1 MARKKK
7 IPEAVEPEE
16 AMDPA
21 MEPEDEEATETP
33 EGVEDHDWVLLKL
46 KEAQT
51 ADHDMR
57 EQAREAANFIN
68 LRGGQWEQYWWDNTD
83 GKPRYSFDLVTP
95 IIDQVQRT
103 MDVSDFSIEVLPAG
117 GKASKDT
124 AALYDGLVR
133 NIENISNASETFNKS
148 GRSMVV
154 KGLDGW
160 EVCQRYVDSNS
171 FDQDLVIE
179 QIPNFLDSVW
189 FGPHTKQDAS
199 DASYAWRLVYLT
211 PEDFKQRYPDRSES
225 GSLNSDRSMTTY
237 FYRENMVLVGKFYYL
252 KSETRELIMMSDGKV
267 YEDDEEFD
275 KVEDDLK
282 AQGIT
287 EVRRRE
293 RTKQCVYCRMFDVNG
308 WISEAKETVF
318 ENWIPLVP
326 IYGNFDVVEDGKVI
340 WYGAVEK
347 LMDPQRCYNYSLSR
361 EIEETS
367 LAPRAK
373 YWMTPEQ
380 AAGHEKALASLN
392 TNSDPIQFFNVDQEL
407 PGPPQQQGGA
417 QVNPGL
423 ARISEAMQ
431 NLVNISA
438 GQFAAA
444 MGDNPG
450 LQSGKA
456 IGLLQDRSD
465 AGSNKYVQARTVA
478 QRHTGRIIVNA
489 IPRVYLPE
497 RQVRILQEDGSFEM
511 EILGQV
517 VIDQQAMRPV
527 VLNDLSEGQY
537 DVSCNVGPS
546 YKSRQSQTVT
556 AMAEVGALDPT
567 IVDLGGDILL
577 NNIPGPG
584 MSQLA
589 ERKRAMLL
597 KAGAIPFEQMTDE
610 EKAQAQQQAQQPQPD
625 PNMVLAQ
632 AEQMKSEAMMVD
644 AQTKQAQVQISA
656 QDSQTKQQMAAV
668 DAQSKDKE
676 LQIRAF
682 EAETDRYKAD
692 IDKAKA
698 LAEIKG
704 KSAQAAKLL
713 AEAEA
718 IDIENDAKHSGMSNI
733 IERMRKQMASEG
745 GMGDMMG
752 G

>member
-7 IPEAVEPEE
+7 TPEIVEPEFE
-16 AMDPA
+16 
-21 MEPEDEEATETP
+21 EDEQATETP
-33 EGVEDHDWVLLKL
+33 EGVEDHAWMLEKL
-46 KEAQT
+46 KCAQD
-51 ADHDMR
+51 ADHDNR

-68 LRGGQWEQYWWDNTD
+68 LRGGQWEQLWWDQTD
-83 GKPRYSFDLVTP
+83 GKPRYSFDLTTP

-103 MDVSDFSIEVLPAG
+103 MDVSDFSIQVLPAG

-148 GRSMVV
+148 GRSMCV

-160 EVCQRYVDSNS
+160 EVVQRYVDSNS
-171 FDQDLVIE
+171 FDQDLIIE
-179 QIPNFLDSVW
+179 QVPNFLDSVW

-199 DASYAWRLVYLT
+199 DAPYGWRLVYVT
-211 PEDFKQRYPDRSES
+211 PEDFKQRYPDRSDD
-225 GSLNSDRSMTTY
+225 GSVNSDRTMTTY
-237 FYRENMVLVGKFYYL
+237 FYRENLILVGKFYYL
-252 KSETRELIMMSDGKV
+252 VSETRELVMMSDGKV
-267 YEDDEEFD
+267 YEDDDEFD
-275 KVEDDLK
+275 TIEDDLK
-282 AQGIT
+282 KQGIT

-308 WISEAKETVF
+308 WLGEAKETVF

-326 IYGNFDVVEDGKVI
+326 CYGNFDVVEDGKVI

-347 LMDPQRCYNYSLSR
+347 LMDPQRVYNYTLSR
-361 EIEETS
+361 EIEEGA

-380 AAGHEKALASLN
+380 AAGHEKALATLN
-392 TNSDPIQFFNVDQEL
+392 TNSDPVQFFNADPEL

-417 QVNPGL
+417 AVNPGL
-423 ARISEAMQ
+423 ARISEAMAQ
-431 NLVNISA
+431 LVNVSA
-438 GQFAAA
+438 GMFAAN

-456 IGLLQDRSD
+456 IGLLQDRGD
-465 AGSNKYVQARTVA
+465 AGSNKYVQARSVA

-489 IPRVYLPE
+489 IPRTYLPA
-497 RQVRILQEDGSFEM
+497 RQVRILDEDGSYEM
-511 EILGQV
+511 EILGEV
-517 VIDQQAMRPV
+517 VIDQQTMRPV

-537 DVSCNVGPS
+537 DVTCNVGPS

-584 MSQLA
+584 MTQLA

-597 KAGAIPFEQMTDE
+597 KAGAIPIDQMTDE
-610 EKAQAQQQAQQPQPD
+610 ERQIAQQQAQQPQPD

-632 AEQMKSEAMMVD
+632 AEQTKAEALMAD
-644 AQTKQAQVQISA
+644 AQTKQIGVQVQM
-656 QDSQTKQQMAAV
+656 QDSQTKQQVAVV
-668 DAQSKDKE
+668 DAQTKEKE

-692 IDKAKA
+692 IDRAKA
-698 LAEIKG
+698 MADIKG
-704 KSAQAAKLL
+704 KSAQAAKML
-713 AEAEA
+713 AEAES
-718 IDIENDAKHSGMSNI
+718 IDIENDAKSSGMARVM
-733 IERMRKQMASEG
+733 ERVLQG
-745 GMGDMMG
+745 G
-752 G
+752 